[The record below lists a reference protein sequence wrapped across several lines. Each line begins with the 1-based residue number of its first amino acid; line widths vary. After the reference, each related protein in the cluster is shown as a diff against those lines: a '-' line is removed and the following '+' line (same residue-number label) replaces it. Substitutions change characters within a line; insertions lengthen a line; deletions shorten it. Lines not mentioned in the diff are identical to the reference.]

1 MSKPKFSGDVRFKA
15 VKPAPATVSFRADQ
29 RSYVIVARTVQ
40 THLAY
45 EELVRKG
52 DSAIVRKMSA
62 TPETC
67 SVLQPDGRQ
76 IAQACH
82 ATARMMGH
90 LTHRFYQYAAQ
101 AKRPWPELGPL
112 TRIVLSTRD
121 SFELEHTWALLKG
134 AGIHVFEFE
143 DTNEEAYGAGVAV
156 RTAIA
161 TEPVT
166 TDQVAG
172 IIDYLP
178 LWTPSV

>member
-1 MSKPKFSGDVRFKA
+1 MSKPKVRGDVRLTA
-15 VKPAPATVSFRADQ
+15 AKPAPATVSFRDNQ

-40 THLAY
+40 THLTY
-45 EELVRKG
+45 EERVRKG
-52 DSAIVRKMSA
+52 DSALVQKMSA
-62 TPETC
+62 TPETR

-82 ATARMMGH
+82 ATARMMGY
-90 LTHRFYQYAAQ
+90 LTHQFYQYAAQ

-112 TRIVLSTRD
+112 TRIVLSARD
-121 SFELEHTWALLKG
+121 SFELEHAWALLKA
-134 AGIHVFEFE
+134 AGVRVFEFE

-161 TEPVT
+161 TEPLT
-166 TDQVAG
+166 AEHVAG
-172 IIDYLP
+172 LIDYLP